1 MGAATMLRVNLCR
14 PHDRRCALNLV
25 RGARVH
31 LPATAGRHRATGRCG
46 DALEAT
52 QSAAVDVRAGLYKYI
67 VLSGGSSMYPGLP
80 SRLENEMKQ
89 LYLARMLNRDPSHL
103 NVRPALVSRHR
114 HLSVLSPLLYSSG
127 AYVGLPFFFSFQK
140 FKVRIADPSRRKDMV
155 FLGCAVLSDIM
166 KAREE
171 FLVSREEWCEQG
183 VRSLDKL
190 SHGES

>member
-1 MGAATMLRVNLCR
+1 MCAATMLRVNLCR

-103 NVRPALVSRHR
+103 N
-114 HLSVLSPLLYSSG
+114 
-127 AYVGLPFFFSFQK
+127 K